1 MKKHYNLMS
10 VSMRLIALTMVFY
23 SMGVLT
29 SCSKDD
35 DNSTTTEMS
44 FEDEM
49 TAALADAQKYG
60 PQTDA
65 FAREVAAKFDGCVTD
80 INYKTRESATRK
92 CITDNCR
99 PYDLKDLAR
108 TTIVAGW
115 DSTEIKPVIDYMVT
129 TSTERGF
136 FGRYK
141 HQTSDYG
148 YWGDIV
154 NLQYDKL
161 MTEVQ
166 VKTYGMFYAVHN
178 EAETRSV
185 IGDSLYNYIHDKTGV
200 EPGMSHYYYEIMRAD
215 TSSAATVELYKRL
228 SIEYFSHFEH
238 IKDAAPART
247 YNMSVDA
254 SKGAN
259 EAVSRA
265 NRALSLTGSAL
276 SATWAT
282 GEHVYVQGTLSSND
296 QKFWFDGSIQSQSAG
311 ANTRLNGE
319 ISLPSGYIGTIP
331 SLIGDH
337 PVFTLQFPRS
347 GVLDYSG
354 QVGTL
359 SDIAAKYDYAIAT
372 NVLFDID
379 GDHVVGTNSANF
391 VNQQAIVKFTLKNK
405 ADDTSL
411 LSPSALTIAYGSET
425 TSLTNIPNTTYTTN
439 DAGVLFV
446 AIPGYTE
453 AEVND
458 NQVTSFRDVTLTATC
473 ADGTYTCNRSNVT
486 FQNGKYYEITV
497 KMSKQ

>member
-1 MKKHYNLMS
+1 MKKYDYPTFMS
-10 VSMRLIALTMVFY
+10 VRLIALTLVFC
-23 SMGVLT
+23 STTLLT

-35 DNSTTTEMS
+35 DNSTSTEIS
-44 FEDEM
+44 FEEEM

-60 PQTDA
+60 PATDA
-65 FAREVAAKFDGCVTD
+65 FAREVAARFDGCVTD

-115 DSTEIKPVIDYMVT
+115 DSTEIKPVIDYLVT

-178 EAETRSV
+178 EAETREV
-185 IGDSLYNYIHDKTGV
+185 IGDSLYNIIRTKSGV

-215 TSSAATVELYKRL
+215 TSSAATVERYRQL
-228 SIEYFSHFEH
+228 SIEYFAHFEH
-238 IKDAAPART
+238 IKDAEPART
-247 YNMSVDA
+247 YSMTVDA
-254 SKGAN
+254 TKGEN
-259 EAVSRA
+259 EAASRA
-265 NRALSLTGSAL
+265 NRALSLDGKTL
-276 SATWAT
+276 NATWAT
-282 GEHVYVQGTLSSND
+282 NENVYVQGKLNSNNSY
-296 QKFWFDGSIQSQSAG
+296 FWFKGSLQPQSTGTS
-311 ANTRLNGE
+311 TKLNGA
-319 ISLPSGYIGTIP
+319 ISLPEGWEGSIDTYVAYP
-331 SLIGDH
+331 YN
-337 PVFTLQFPRS
+337 FTLQFPRS
-347 GVLDYSG
+347 GDLNYSG
-354 QVGTL
+354 QKGTL
-359 SDIAAKYDYAIAT
+359 ADLAANYDYAIAT
-372 NVLFDID
+372 GAQFEVNNNNIR
-379 GDHVVGTNSANF
+379 GINSVTF
-391 VNQQAIVKFTLKNK
+391 ENQQAIVKFTLKDK
-405 ADDTSL
+405 ADGTTL
-411 LSPSALTIAYGSET
+411 LSPTALTITYGSEI
-425 TSLTNIPNTTYTTN
+425 SLTIPAATYTTN
-439 DAGVLFV
+439 SAGVLFV

-458 NQVTSFRDVTLTATC
+458 NQITSSRDVTLTATC
-473 ADGTYTCNRSNVT
+473 SDGTYTFAKSDIT

-497 KMSKQ
+497 KMTKQQP

>member
-1 MKKHYNLMS
+1 MKKHYYLMS
-10 VSMRLIALTMVFY
+10 ASMRLIALTMVFY
-23 SMGVLT
+23 SIGVLT

-35 DNSTTTEMS
+35 DNPTTKIS
-44 FEDEM
+44 IEDEM

-92 CITDNCR
+92 CVTDNCR

-238 IKDAAPART
+238 IKDAEPART

-282 GEHVYVQGTLSSND
+282 GEHVYVQGTLLSNN

-347 GVLDYSG
+347 GVPDYSG

-391 VNQQAIVKFTLKNK
+391 VNQQAIVKFTLKNG
-405 ADDTSL
+405 TSL

-497 KMSKQ
+497 KMTKQ